1 MDSQP
6 NKFSFAAPLD
16 GKQLA
21 GKRVLITGGASGVGA
36 SCARFFASHG
46 SHVIIADLNEELGR
60 VLVAELGGQSGKVH
74 FLPVDVSSFNSQKSM
89 FTTAL
94 DLLPGREIDV
104 LIPCAIIMGDFWDYK
119 PLNPSALIDNT
130 AIEPTTKTFQ
140 VGLLG
145 TYYSSLL
152 CARYCMGLHAS
163 SCQPSGLTYDK
174 SIILIGSLASYGS
187 LPGSPEYTAVKW
199 GVRGLFRSLRVELL
213 KTGVRVNM
221 LAPTFIDTP
230 MTASIVPM
238 LRKAGA
244 SFAKVDDIAGV
255 VGRLVIERGVNGR
268 SLAIMAEDVVD
279 LGDDYEGKNS
289 GNAWQAMTEN
299 GLLTAPPRFDIPKA
313 HI

>member
-1 MDSQP
+1 M
-6 NKFSFAAPLD
+6 
-16 GKQLA
+16 
-21 GKRVLITGGASGVGA
+21 
-36 SCARFFASHG
+36 FAS
-46 SHVIIADLNEELGR
+46 
-60 VLVAELGGQSGKVH
+60 
-74 FLPVDVSSFNSQKSM
+74 
-89 FTTAL
+89 AL

-104 LIPCAIIMGDFWDYK
+104 LIPCAIIMSDFWDYK
-119 PLNPSALIDNT
+119 PLDPSALTKNT
-130 AIEPTTKTFQ
+130 AIEPTTKAFE
-140 VGLLG
+140 VGLIG

-152 CARYCMGLHAS
+152 CAKYCMGLHVS
-163 SCQPSGLTYDK
+163 SSQQQKPPYSK

-238 LRKAGA
+238 LKKAGA
-244 SFAKVDDIAGV
+244 SFARVEDIAGV
-255 VGRLVIERGVNGR
+255 VGKLVIERGVNGR
-268 SLAIMAEDVVD
+268 ALAIMAEEVVD

-289 GNAWQAMTEN
+289 GDKWQSMTET
-299 GLLTAPPRFDIPKA
+299 GLLTAPHNFNIPKP